1 MKLRSLGA
9 VALVAVLSS
18 PLASF
23 GAGTGKDPLSFV
35 PDPVAVVGDQ
45 KISRE
50 RLVKAV
56 SAQTR
61 DAGSFGQTLTEQQ
74 LKLMCKRMTDE
85 LIKAIVLQ
93 KLAADAGFKPTAELG
108 EQEFQR
114 ISVDFEKNLPG
125 QKYADVLKQQGL
137 DLAMVKRN
145 MAESRAI
152 DLWADNSVKPEMD
165 VKEETIEAF
174 YKEKKDEYFK
184 TPEAFRVSH
193 VLIRPARPGDPA
205 SEKAAQE
212 KAEDVRKK
220 LADGADFAIMAAR
233 FSVCPSGK
241 KSGGDLGFKGRGE
254 MLESFAQAVV
264 PLKEGELSP
273 VVKTTVGYHVIK
285 KTGHQPESYRD
296 LKEVHDQIKEHLLK
310 LKLAETI
317 RKKIEEERAKLKPK
331 NYMSDVT

>member
-9 VALVAVLSS
+9 LALAVALSS
-18 PLASF
+18 PPLSLGASN
-23 GAGTGKDPLSFV
+23 DPLAFV

-56 SAQTR
+56 NAQTR
-61 DAGSFGQTLTEQQ
+61 DAGRFGQTLTTEQ

-93 KLAADAGFKPTAELG
+93 KLATDAGFKPTPELG

-114 ISVDFEKNLPG
+114 ISAAFEKNVPG
-125 QKYADVLKQQGL
+125 QKYLDALKQQGL
-137 DLAMVKRN
+137 DLAVVKRN
-145 MAESRAI
+145 MAESKAI
-152 DLWADNSVKPEMD
+152 DLWAENSVKPSMD
-165 VKEETIEAF
+165 VKEEIIAAF
-174 YKEKKDEYFK
+174 YKEKKDELFK
-184 TPEAFRVSH
+184 EPERFRVSH
-193 VLIRPARPGDPA
+193 ILVRPARPGDPA

-212 KAEDVRKK
+212 KVEDIRKK
-220 LADGADFAIMAAR
+220 LLAGADFAIMAAR

-241 KSGGDLGFKGRGE
+241 KDGGDLGFKARGE
-254 MLESFAQAVV
+254 MLESFAQAAV

-285 KTGHQPESYRD
+285 KTGHQPESYRS
-296 LKEVHDQIKEHLLK
+296 LAELHDQIKEYLLK
-310 LKLAETI
+310 LKLAEAI